1 MLHRKLWRTIGGYR
15 AQFVSMIVMIA
26 LGMGV
31 FIGFNMEW
39 YSIETDVTY
48 ALDETGFAD
57 YRLVDEGGFSQSDLD
72 SVMGIEGVDDVT
84 RFLSVNTKEKGS
96 GDTITITVTT
106 NPKVSG
112 FSVTSGDGYDSTS
125 TDGIWLSDKYAAAN
139 GISCGDSMTV
149 TYKGLEMTGTV
160 KGLIKSGEYLIYL
173 SDDSQMMPDFN
184 TSGFAY
190 ISPTMLTSF
199 LGFEYYNQINVIS
212 DLGKAEFTDAA
223 DEALGRVT
231 LVIPKED
238 TVSYSEAMG
247 ESEEGK
253 TMATILPVLFLV
265 IAVLTMITTMHR
277 ITTREK
283 VQIGTLKALGF
294 KNGRIRRHYVLY
306 ALIVGVFG
314 TILGALF
321 GYGIAYFIMNPN
333 GSMGTYMDLP
343 RWDLVVPGYTYIV
356 VILMDLLF
364 LAVAYLS
371 VSRILGGTVADSLRP
386 YVPRH
391 IRSSALERTRIWKK
405 LGFSTRWNIRDLLRH
420 KSRSMMTLIGVLGC
434 TVLLV
439 ASFGMKDTAD
449 TFIDVFYQDTMNY
462 ETVIN
467 LSDDA
472 DNDDAIALCEQ
483 YEGDWAS
490 RTSVLLGDGPVL
502 LEIYDLKNDH
512 VRFVDGNLNR
522 IQLSDGGAYI
532 CQRIAKE
539 TGLGAGDTIEFTRY
553 VTSERYSVKIIGII
567 NSLSESIV
575 MTSSAADSAGVWYDI
590 NTIYTNETDIP
601 QSPLIDSTM
610 SKASVIKSFD
620 TFMEV
625 MNELIYLLVISAAV
639 LGLIVLYNLGTMS
652 YMERVREL
660 ATLKVI
666 GFKDGQMGRIL
677 IGQNLWLTAAGIIIG
692 IPLGVFVLQ
701 YLLTALASE
710 YEMVLAISP
719 LTYIISTAVTLG
731 VSLIV
736 GWMISRNN
744 RKIDM
749 VEALK
754 GAE

>member
-15 AQFVSMIVMIA
+15 AQFASMIIMIA

-31 FIGFNMEW
+31 FVGFNMEW
-39 YSIETDVTY
+39 YSIETDVNY
-48 ALDETGFAD
+48 ALEETGFAD
-57 YRLVDEGGFSQSDLD
+57 YRLVDEGGFSQGDLD
-72 SVMGIEGVDDVT
+72 SVLSIDGVDDAA
-84 RFLSVNTKEKGS
+84 RYLSVNTKEKGS

-112 FSVTSGDGYDSTS
+112 FIVTSGGAYDAAS
-125 TDGIWLSDKYAAAN
+125 TDGIWLSDRYAAAN
-139 GISCGDSMTV
+139 GVSVGDSMTV
-149 TYKGLEMTGTV
+149 TYKGLETAGTV

-173 SDDSQMMPDFN
+173 ADDSQMMPDFS

-190 ISPTMLTSF
+190 ISPAMLSSF
-199 LGFEYYNQINVIS
+199 LGFEYYNQINVS
-212 DLGKAEFTDAA
+212 SGLNKADFTSAA
-223 DEALGRVT
+223 NDALGRVT
-231 LVIPKED
+231 LVIPKGD

-253 TMATILPVLFLV
+253 TMAAILPVLFLV

-277 ITTREK
+277 ITTKEK

-294 KNGRIRRHYVLY
+294 KNGRIKGHYVLY
-306 ALIVGVFG
+306 ALIVGILGTVF
-314 TILGALF
+314 GALF

-343 RWDLVVPGYTYIV
+343 RWDLAMPAYTYIV
-356 VILMDLLF
+356 IVLMNILF

-371 VSRILGGTVADSLRP
+371 VTRILGGTVADSLRP

-391 IRSSALERTRIWKK
+391 IKSSAIERTGLWKK

-439 ASFGMKDTAD
+439 ASFGRKDTAD

-462 ETVIN
+462 QTVIN

-472 DNDDAIALCEQ
+472 DNDDAIILCNQ
-483 YEGDWAS
+483 YKGDWAS
-490 RTSVLLGDGPVL
+490 RTSVLMGDGPVL

-522 IQLSDGGAYI
+522 ITLSDGGAYI

-553 VTSERYSVKIIGII
+553 VTSERYSVKVLGVI

-575 MTSSAADSAGVWYDI
+575 MTSASADSAGIGYDI
-590 NTIYTNETDIP
+590 NTIYTDEKDIP
-601 QSPLIDSTM
+601 QDPLIDSTM
-610 SKASVIKSFD
+610 SKESVIKSFD
-620 TFMEV
+620 TFMQV
-625 MNELIYLLVISAAV
+625 MNELILLLVVSAAI

-652 YMERVREL
+652 YMERMREL
-660 ATLKVI
+660 ATLKVV

-677 IGQNLWLTAAGIIIG
+677 IGQNLWLTAGGIIIG
-692 IPLGVFVLQ
+692 IPVGVFVLQ

-710 YEMVLAISP
+710 YEMVLAIKP

-731 VSLIV
+731 VSLLV

-754 GAE
+754 GVE

>member
-1 MLHRKLWRTIGGYR
+1 MLHKKPWRTIGNYK
-15 AQFVSMIVMIA
+15 AQFVSMIVMVA

-39 YSIETDVTY
+39 YSIETDVGYT
-48 ALDETGFAD
+48 LNETGFAD
-57 YRLVDEGGFSQSDLD
+57 YRLVDENGFSQGDLD
-72 SVMGIEGVDDVT
+72 SVKGIAGVEDAT
-84 RFLSVNTKEKGS
+84 RFLSVNTREKAS
-96 GDTITITVTT
+96 NDTITLTVTT
-106 NPKVSG
+106 NPKISG
-112 FSVTSGDGYDSTS
+112 FTVTLGDQYDGAS
-125 TDGIWLSDKYAAAN
+125 TDGIWISDKYAAAN
-139 GISCGDSMTV
+139 EVSLGDTLTL

-173 SDDSQMMPDFN
+173 ADDNQMMPDF
-184 TSGFAY
+184 TVSGFAY
-190 ISPTMLTSF
+190 ISPTMLASF
-199 LGFEYYNQINVIS
+199 LGFEYYNQINVLS
-212 DLGKAEFTDAA
+212 DLDGAEFTSLAND
-223 DEALGRVT
+223 ALGRVT
-231 LVIPKED
+231 LNIPKED

-247 ESEEGK
+247 ESEEGQ
-253 TMATILPVLFLV
+253 TMATILPVLFLA

-277 ITTREK
+277 ITTKEK

-294 KNGRIRRHYVLY
+294 KNRDIKLHYLMY
-306 ALIVGVFG
+306 ALFVGTFG
-314 TILGALF
+314 TILGSLL
-321 GYGIAYFIMNPN
+321 GYGLAYYIMNPD
-333 GSMGTYMDLP
+333 GSMGTYMDLL
-343 RWDLVVPGYTYIV
+343 RWDLVAPGYTYA
-356 VILMDLLF
+356 VILMMDLL
-364 LAVAYLS
+364 LVAVAYLS

-391 IRSSALERTRIWKK
+391 IKSTFIERTGIWKK

-467 LSDDA
+467 LSEDTSNA
-472 DNDDAIALCEQ
+472 EAMELCDQ
-483 YEGDWAS
+483 YNGDWAS
-490 RTSVLLGDGPVL
+490 RTAVLLGDSPVS
-502 LEIYDLKNDH
+502 LEIYNITNGH
-512 VRFVDGNLNR
+512 VRFVDGNLDR
-522 IQLSDGGAYI
+522 IELSDGGAYI
-532 CQRIAKE
+532 CQRVAKE
-539 TGLGAGDTIEFTRY
+539 NGLGTGDTITFSMY
-553 VTSERYSVKIIGII
+553 ITSQTYSVKILGII

-575 MTSSAADSAGVWYDI
+575 MTSSSADSAGIGYRI
-590 NTIYTNETDIP
+590 NTIYTDEKNVQ
-601 QSPLIDSTM
+601 QSPLIDSTV
-610 SKASVIKSFD
+610 SKTSVIKSFD

-625 MNELIYLLVISAAV
+625 MNEMIWLLAIAAAV

-652 YMERVREL
+652 YMERMREL
-660 ATLKVI
+660 ATLKVV

-677 IGQNLWLTAAGIIIG
+677 IGQNLWLTIAGVIIG

-710 YEMVLAISP
+710 YEMVLAIKLP
-719 LTYIISTAVTLG
+719 TYIISTAVTLG
-731 VSLIV
+731 VSLVV

>member
-1 MLHRKLWRTIGGYR
+1 MLHKKLWRTIGGYR
-15 AQFVSMIVMIA
+15 AQFVSMIIMIA

-39 YSIETDVTY
+39 YSIETDVNY

-57 YRLVDEGGFSQSDLD
+57 YRLVDEGGFSQGDLD
-72 SVMGIEGVDDVT
+72 SVMSIDGVSDAT
-84 RFLSVNTKEKGS
+84 RYLSVNTKEKGS

-112 FSVTSGDGYDSTS
+112 FIVTSGEAYDSAS
-125 TDGIWLSDKYAAAN
+125 PDGIWVSDKYAAAN
-139 GISCGDSMTV
+139 DVSVGDSMTV
-149 TYKGLEMTGTV
+149 TYKGLETTGTV
-160 KGLIKSGEYLIYL
+160 KGLIKSGEYMVYL
-173 SDDSQMMPDFN
+173 ADDSQMMPDFN
-184 TSGFAY
+184 TSGFVY
-190 ISPTMLTSF
+190 ISPVMLTSF
-199 LGFEYYNQINVIS
+199 LGYEYYNQINVMS
-212 DLGKAEFTDAA
+212 SLGKAEFASAA
-223 DEALGRVT
+223 NDALGRVT
-231 LVIPKED
+231 LNIPKSD
-238 TVSYSEAMG
+238 TVPYSQAMG
-247 ESEEGK
+247 EVEEGR
-253 TMATILPVLFLV
+253 TMATILPVLFLA

-277 ITTREK
+277 ITTKEK

-294 KNGRIRRHYVLY
+294 KNGRIKRHYVLY
-306 ALIVGVFG
+306 ALIVGIFG
-314 TILGALF
+314 TIFGALF
-321 GYGIAYFIMNPN
+321 GYGVAYFIMNPN
-333 GSMGTYMDLP
+333 GSMGTYLDLP
-343 RWDLVVPGYTYIV
+343 RWDLVAPAYTYAV
-356 VILMDLLF
+356 VILVNVLF

-386 YVPRH
+386 YVPKH
-391 IRSSALERTRIWKK
+391 IKSSALERTKLWKK

-462 ETVIN
+462 QTVIN

-472 DNDDAIALCEQ
+472 DNDDAIAICNQ
-483 YEGDWAS
+483 YKGDWAS

-532 CQRIAKE
+532 CQRISKD
-539 TGLGAGDTIEFTRY
+539 TGLGTGDNIEFTKY
-553 VTSERYSVKIIGII
+553 VTGEKYSVRILGVI
-567 NSLSESIV
+567 NSLSESII
-575 MTSSAADSAGVWYDI
+575 MTSASADSAGIGYDI

-601 QSPLIDSTM
+601 ANPLIDNTM
-610 SKASVIKSFD
+610 SKASVMKSFD

-625 MNELIYLLVISAAV
+625 MNELIMLLVVAAAV

-652 YMERVREL
+652 YMERMREL
-660 ATLKVI
+660 ATLKVV

-692 IPLGVFVLQ
+692 IPVGVFVLS
-701 YLLTALASE
+701 YLLGALAAE
-710 YEMVLAISP
+710 YEMVLVISP

-731 VSLIV
+731 VSLVV

-754 GAE
+754 GVE